1 MNFGSIDEQVFD
13 VVGRPAYGEPA
24 FVLVPKIEKQAYWS
38 NLVKP
43 GSSIVGFR
51 SRDLVAMV
59 CYYEGNLYDASNL
72 KNFEERAICAYG
84 RMSTS
89 YPTVAMCADQTGSL
103 EIIGSLTQ
111 HGMTIEETPAYL
123 AWVALDPTLNKEVR

>member
-59 CYYEGNLYDASNL
+59 
-72 KNFEERAICAYG
+72 
-84 RMSTS
+84 
-89 YPTVAMCADQTGSL
+89 
-103 EIIGSLTQ
+103 
-111 HGMTIEETPAYL
+111 
-123 AWVALDPTLNKEVR
+123 